1 GVLPVGQNG
10 CDLACSASCRR
21 LRAARIGVREN
32 TNFANRLNRFR
43 DFKVAAQNISL
54 SENQKSRI
62 PSPVP
67 PREEGRYVQ
76 SSPDV
81 RRDAMDAK
89 ARRRCALTRT
99 AKACG
104 PGPPTLGSSPARR
117 SRGDGG

>member
-1 GVLPVGQNG
+1 MGVALATRRAKHLALRSNGAPCPVPSQKIFTFLKIGNDG
-10 CDLACSASCRR
+10 TT
-21 LRAARIGVREN
+21 RA
-32 TNFANRLNRFR
+32 
-43 DFKVAAQNISL
+43 
-54 SENQKSRI
+54 
-62 PSPVP
+62 VP
-67 PREEGRYVQ
+67 PRHEGRDGQ